1 MTINKMTIEL
11 AEQTFLDAEFFRV
24 DNMFIAHYKSHMIA
38 DQDLM
43 NLVQRLWL
51 ANA

>member
-1 MTINKMTIEL
+1 MTIE
-11 AEQTFLDAEFFRV
+11 
-24 DNMFIAHYKSHMIA
+24 IAQKIFVGAVIREDTWSYTVYYKGHIIS
-38 DQDLM
+38 DPDLM

>member
-1 MTINKMTIEL
+1 MTIE
-11 AEQTFLDAEFFRV
+11 
-24 DNMFIAHYKSHMIA
+24 IAQQIFTGAVIGEDTWSYTAYYKGRIIS
-38 DQDLM
+38 DPDLM